1 MTTTRRRI
9 VAWVLGLLAA
19 WTTAAATPVRVVR
32 HSDPSAPLAARWEWA
47 SRQPSGQDF
56 GRGSWVAY
64 SIRRKMPS
72 NWTMGSW
79 YNGRRDDPRT
89 LAQVLAGAPVPVLD
103 KAAQDLAV
111 REAAR
116 KAIDE
121 IEGKREPVRIM
132 DKDIAL
138 LFRFGPPPGRALEE
152 IEMSDLAM
160 MFEPEGRPIVWLGAA
175 GEGESMILLERLFA
189 GPGEEPFKRDIVQ
202 AVGLHQTAAA
212 VLPFLERA
220 TTPSAPESIRREA
233 ADALGEREDARVVPI
248 LVRLAR
254 TDKSGDV
261 REDAVSALAESP
273 VASSIDALAS
283 LASDKSLG
291 DLRRTAVEGLAEKA
305 AELTAPEP
313 DFDRENPEAEVRR
326 EAVSALSEWPA
337 KEALPRLADLA
348 KTHADPIV
356 RRAALEALGEME
368 DPSAV
373 AILLDILKSR
383 RK

>member
-1 MTTTRRRI
+1 MITTRRRI

-19 WTTAAATPVRVVR
+19 WATAAAAPVRVVR
-32 HSDPSAPLAARWEWA
+32 HTDPSVPLAARWEWA
-47 SRQPSGQDF
+47 SRQASGQDF
-56 GRGSWVAY
+56 SRGSWVAY

-72 NWTMGSW
+72 NGMVGSW
-79 YNGRRDDPRT
+79 SNGWREDPRT
-89 LAQVLAGAPVPVLD
+89 LAQVLAGASLPVLN
-103 KAAQDLAV
+103 KAAQDQAV

-116 KAIDE
+116 KALDE
-121 IEGKREPVRIM
+121 IEGKREPVRIV

-138 LFRFGPPPGRALEE
+138 LFRLGPPPASAFEE
-152 IEMSDLAM
+152 IEMCDLAM

-189 GPGEEPFKRDIVQ
+189 GTGVEMFKRDIIQ
-202 AVGLHQTAAA
+202 AAGLHQTAPA
-212 VLPFLERA
+212 VLSFLERA
-220 TTPSAPESIRREA
+220 SAPAAPESIRREA
-233 ADALGEREDARVVPI
+233 ADALGEREEMRAVPI
-248 LVRLAR
+248 LIRLAR
-254 TDKSGDV
+254 TDLSDDV

-273 VASSIDALAS
+273 VASSIEALAS

-291 DLRRTAVEGLAEKA
+291 DLRRTAAEGLAEKA
-305 AELTAPEP
+305 AELTAPAP
-313 DFDRENPEAEVRR
+313 DNAPEDHEAEVRR
-326 EAVSALSEWPA
+326 AAVSALSEWPA

-348 KTHADPIV
+348 RTHVDPMV

-373 AILLDILKSR
+373 AVLLDILRNR